1 MEAEKMN
8 ENKLTG
14 KDLINIGIY
23 SAIYF
28 VIVFAIA
35 MLGMIPVMYPMLVVL
50 CPLIGGIPFMLF
62 ITKVKKFGMIWIMS
76 VIMGLLMFVSGMG
89 WYPLAVS
96 VVTGLIAELIYKS
109 GNYASAK
116 LAVLTHAVFSL
127 WIWANFLLLFLN
139 RDSYMASRTESVG
152 AEYVEALNKI
162 TPNWLCPVLLVVCFV
177 FGILGGIL
185 GRAMLKK
192 HFEKAGIA

>member
-1 MEAEKMN
+1 MKES
-8 ENKLTG
+8 KLNG

-23 SAIYF
+23 AAIYF

-76 VIMGLLMFVSGMG
+76 VIMGILMLVSGMG

-96 VVTGLIAELIYKS
+96 VVSGLLAELIYRKGDYS
-109 GNYASAK
+109 SAK
-116 LAVLTHAVFSL
+116 MAIFTHAVFSI

-139 RDSYMASRTESVG
+139 RESYMETRTESVG
-152 AEYVEALNKI
+152 AEYVEALNRI
-162 TPNWLCPVLLVVCFV
+162 TPDWLCPVLLVVCIV
-177 FGILGGIL
+177 FGLIGGII
-185 GRAMLKK
+185 GKTMMKK
-192 HFEKAGIA
+192 HFEKAGIV